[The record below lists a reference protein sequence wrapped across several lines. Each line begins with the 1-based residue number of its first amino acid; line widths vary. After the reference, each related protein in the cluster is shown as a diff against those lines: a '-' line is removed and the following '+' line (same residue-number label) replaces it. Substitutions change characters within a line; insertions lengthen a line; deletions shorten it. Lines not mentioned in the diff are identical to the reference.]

1 MLFMYEAAVGYAAS
15 LYEIRFLA
23 FVLPWVVNYDDEAE
37 IFHGE
42 IVNKR
47 DVITF
52 QSENSKDIKREMTDS
67 IDAHIAFC
75 EKSGRE
81 PSKPFPGEFIV
92 RTTPEKHGFFTAAAK
107 LSGLSL
113 NKWTNSVL
121 ENAARDVLH
130 Q

>member
-1 MLFMYEAAVGYAAS
+1 MMIYKGYIA
-15 LYEIRFLA
+15 
-23 FVLPWVVNYDDEAE
+23 VVNYDDEAE

-42 IVNKR
+42 IVNTR

-52 QSENSKDIKREMTDS
+52 QSENSKDIKGEMADS
-67 IDAHIAFC
+67 IDAHISFC

-81 PSKPFPGEFIV
+81 PSKPFPGEFLV
-92 RTTPEKHGFFTAAAK
+92 RTTPENHGFFTAAAK